1 MSVKCFSAWVP
12 FAVISFPF
20 YFFFL
25 STKQLNTNVS
35 FEDLLT
41 LLQTIYADEKS
52 QFSLAGA
59 KPKATSIKQQQ
70 H

>member
-1 MSVKCFSAWVP
+1 MSVKRFSVWVP
-12 FAVISFPF
+12 FAVISFP
-20 YFFFL
+20 FFFL
-25 STKQLNTNVS
+25 STKQLNTNIS
-35 FEDLLT
+35 SEDFLT

-59 KPKATSIKQQQ
+59 KPRATGMKEQQQ